1 MKSIKLIV
9 ATAILILVST
19 YLTSCKLMTPKAE
32 VTETTLTPAESIEQA
47 VKVIQDVTMRL
58 SADRDNSQVI
68 VKIVLDNPNGK
79 SITSVESWLSY
90 DPDAL
95 KGERINV
102 VDSPFDFTA
111 PYDNTFDEVNGLVML
126 GRANS
131 EPITTKTI
139 NVAEVVFE
147 LLEDGTTMID
157 TYDYQSDMSGHVSAN
172 MLLDGVPYNVLLK
185 PESPALIIQ
194 N

>member
-102 VDSPFDFTA
+102 VDSPFEFTA

-131 EPITTKTI
+131 DPITTKTI

>member
-58 SADRDNSQVI
+58 SADRADSRVT

-102 VDSPFDFTA
+102 VDSPFEFTA

-131 EPITTKTI
+131 KPITTKTI

-172 MLLDGVPYNVLLK
+172 ILLDGVPYNVLLK

>member
-32 VTETTLTPAESIEQA
+32 VTETTLTPVESIEQA

>member
-9 ATAILILVST
+9 ATAILILIST
-19 YLTSCKLMTPKAE
+19 YLTSCKLVTPEAE
-32 VTETTLTPAESIEQA
+32 VTETPPTPAESVEQA
-47 VKVIQDVTMRL
+47 IKVIQDVTMRL
-58 SADRDNSQVI
+58 SADRDDGKVT

-95 KGERINV
+95 KGDRIEV
-102 VDSPFDFTA
+102 ADSPFDFTA
-111 PYDNTFDEVNGLVML
+111 PYENTFDEINGLVMI

-131 EPITTKTI
+131 EPISTKTI

-157 TYDYQSDMSGHVSAN
+157 IYDYQSDMSGHVSAN

>member
-1 MKSIKLIV
+1 MKSLKLIV
-9 ATAILILVST
+9 TTAILILVST
-19 YLTSCKLMTPKAE
+19 YLTSCKLVTPKAE
-32 VTETTLTPAESIEQA
+32 VTETTPTPAESIEQA
-47 VKVIQDVTMRL
+47 VKVIQDVTMRF
-58 SADRDNSQVI
+58 SADRDDGRVT

-95 KGERINV
+95 KGDRIEIT
-102 VDSPFDFTA
+102 DSPFEFTA
-111 PYDNTFDEVNGLVML
+111 PYENTFDDINGLVMIC
-126 GRANS
+126 RDNS

-157 TYDYQSDMSGHVSAN
+157 TYDYQSDLSGHVSVN